1 VPGFH
6 STSGNVKSGSS
17 FPEFSKLYLSKVG
30 GTTFNSGTSEAFDAV
45 FVSFLAA
52 VSEKSD
58 DPLKISPGITKVTNP
73 PGPDKSFTDLP
84 EVLRL
89 LLAGQPVHFN
99 GAGGGLNF
107 EAGGRVT
114 SSAYDIW
121 QVNDDGSASIQR
133 TIVFKG

>member
-1 VPGFH
+1 
-6 STSGNVKSGSS
+6 VKSGSS
-17 FPEFSKLYLSKVG
+17 FPEFSKLFLAKAG

-45 FVSFLAA
+45 FVSFVAA
-52 VSEKSD
+52 VAEKSD

-73 PGPDKSFTDLP
+73 PGKDLSFTDLP
-84 EVLRL
+84 EVIQL

-107 EAGGRVT
+107 EPGGRVT

-121 QVNDDGSASIQR
+121 QVNDDGSAAIQR
-133 TIVFKG
+133 TIIFNG

>member
-1 VPGFH
+1 LFVEAARVWAGLEKELDADPGLRF
-6 STSGNVKSGSS
+6 
-17 FPEFSKLYLSKVG
+17 EG
-30 GTTFNSGTSEAFDAV
+30 GLMVA
-45 FVSFLAA
+45 
-52 VSEKSD
+52 EKSD

-99 GAGGGLNF
+99 AAGGGLNF
-107 EAGGRVT
+107 EPRGRVT